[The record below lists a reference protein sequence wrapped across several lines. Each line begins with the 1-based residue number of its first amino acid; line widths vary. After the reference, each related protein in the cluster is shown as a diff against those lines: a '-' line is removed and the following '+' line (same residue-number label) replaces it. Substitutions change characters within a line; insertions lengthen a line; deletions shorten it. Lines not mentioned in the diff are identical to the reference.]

1 MRSLA
6 FIISFL
12 VFNGLMY
19 FGLRNKNRR
28 ILKAPMDYSPK
39 KKDGNIM
46 EFISLSIT
54 DFLVKESLKAMNI
67 SMI

>member
-28 ILKAPMDYSPK
+28 PLKVTLDYSL
-39 KKDGNIM
+39 KKDGNMM
-46 EFISLSIT
+46 ELISLSIT
-54 DFLVKESLKAMNI
+54 DFSVKYSLKAMDL